1 MHPLPKIL
9 IPLALIAC
17 AGCAKP
23 SDVTD
28 ASVARRDHILAGPH
42 GWIDL
47 TVHAPAP
54 ASAPLSGTVSTPNA
68 AGAKTASSVDRSST
82 MCQMA
87 FLVDGEPMIEPTGDL
102 AQADAAKS
110 PLGYRFVVPAG
121 TLHAELTIWNCVEPR
136 RSLPLSTTLE
146 KGHLA
151 MLEFDGH
158 HLAVASTRAWEPTT
172 LEDVNADVAKLHDH
186 GDATDGA
193 LSILTKLAIASV
205 LLNVVVL
212 LGVAVVAFRRRNR

>member
-1 MHPLPKIL
+1 MHPLPKTLIL
-9 IPLALIAC
+9 LALIAC

-28 ASVARRDHILAGPH
+28 ASAARRDHILAGPH

-47 TVHAPAP
+47 TLHAPAP
-54 ASAPLSGTVSTPNA
+54 ASAPTSGTVTAPKA
-68 AGAKTASSVDRSST
+68 ASVVDRSST

-87 FLVDGEPMIEPTGDL
+87 FQVNGEPMIEPTGDL
-102 AQADAAKS
+102 ARADAAKS

-121 TLHAELTIWNCVEPR
+121 ALHAELTIAGCVPSR
-136 RSLPLSTTLE
+136 LSLPLSMTLE

-151 MLEFDGH
+151 LLEFDGQR
-158 HLAVASTRAWEPTT
+158 LAVASTQAWEPTR
-172 LEDVNADVAKLHDH
+172 LEDVSADVARLHDH

-193 LSILTKLAIASV
+193 LSTLTRLAIASV

-212 LGVAVVAFRRRNR
+212 LGAAVVAFRRRNR